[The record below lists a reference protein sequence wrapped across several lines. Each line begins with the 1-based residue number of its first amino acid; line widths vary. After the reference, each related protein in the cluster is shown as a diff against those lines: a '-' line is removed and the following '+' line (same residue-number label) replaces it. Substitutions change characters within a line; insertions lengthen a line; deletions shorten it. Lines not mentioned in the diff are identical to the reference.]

1 MSNFCTACGTVNPV
15 DARFCNNCGTA
26 MAVAALDT
34 VEPEVIGVTKDTPS
48 QPQPSI
54 EATNGYA
61 ELPPTAKNNG
71 QKRNWLVIGA
81 AAALLLLVALLYF
94 FLFVADDIGSGNSND
109 VDTAAEPAA
118 AVATSQ
124 MFAMTEANIR
134 DKASTV
140 GSNIIGK
147 FPRGSAL
154 TGVLKVG
161 EENTSDWFELADG
174 KGFVAAVNL
183 IETEP
188 PVLVKTLGDK
198 IWTADGAI
206 EIWAQPDSGT
216 LIDRVGEGA
225 KLTLA
230 GLTANDYIEIKLSK
244 GGVGYI
250 ADGAAI
256 LARSNGR
263 PIAISF
269 NPATCNFGGE
279 LDGEFAKI
287 GARLRAQ
294 WTALEDKEF
303 VDDEAREKAYNAS
316 EGKSSFVRLPR
327 SFGGLTL
334 TAIAQHFESQS
345 LYFSDPP
352 EKVIEAFRVKGFRI
366 GRDGTF
372 PSTELYAGISA
383 TRGEGVAYGKS
394 ELGCG
399 V

>member
-1 MSNFCTACGTVNPV
+1 MAKFCTACGTANSA
-15 DARFCNNCGTA
+15 DARFCNKCGNA

-34 VEPEVIGVTKDTPS
+34 VEPEVIGAFEDTPF
-48 QPQPSI
+48 QPLPSI

-61 ELPPTAKNNG
+61 ELPSAAKNKG

-94 FLFVADDIGSGNSND
+94 FLFVADDIGSGNRND

-124 MFAMTEANIR
+124 MFAMTEVNIR

-147 FPRGSAL
+147 FQRGSAL
-154 TGVLKVG
+154 TGVLKIG

-183 IETEP
+183 IETQP

-198 IWTADGAI
+198 IWIADGAI
-206 EIWAQPDSGT
+206 EIWQQPDSST

-230 GLTANDYIEIKLSK
+230 GLTANDYIEIKLTK

-263 PIAISF
+263 PVAISF
-269 NPATCNFGGE
+269 NPQTCSFGGE
-279 LDGEFAKI
+279 LDGEFARIEANVRK
-287 GARLRAQ
+287 Q
-294 WTALEDKEF
+294 WEALEDREF
-303 VDDEAREKAYNAS
+303 VNDAARDKALNAAN
-316 EGKSSFVRLPR
+316 GKSSFARLPR
-327 SFGGLTL
+327 SFGGLSI
-334 TAIAQHFESQS
+334 TAVAQHSESIS
-345 LYFSDPP
+345 LYFADPP
-352 EKVIEAFRVKGFRI
+352 QKVMEVFRAKGFRI
-366 GRDGTF
+366 SRDGLF

-383 TRGEGVAYGKS
+383 TRGEGAAYGRS

>member
-1 MSNFCTACGTVNPV
+1 MAKFCTACGTANPAN
-15 DARFCNNCGTA
+15 ARFCNKCGNA
-26 MAVAALDT
+26 MEVAALDT

-48 QPQPSI
+48 QPLPSI

-327 SFGGLTL
+327 SFGGLSL
-334 TAIAQHFESQS
+334 TAIAQHYESQS

-352 EKVIEAFRVKGFRI
+352 EKVIEAFRAKGFRI

-383 TRGEGVAYGKS
+383 TRGEGAAYGKS

>member
-1 MSNFCTACGTVNPV
+1 MAKFCTACGTANPAN
-15 DARFCNNCGTA
+15 ARFCNKCGNA
-26 MAVAALDT
+26 MEVAALDT
-34 VEPEVIGVTKDTPS
+34 VEPVVIGVTKDTPF
-48 QPQPSI
+48 QPLPSI

-61 ELPPTAKNNG
+61 ELPRAAKNNAE
-71 QKRNWLVIGA
+71 KRNWLVIGA
-81 AAALLLLVALLYF
+81 VAALLLLVALLYF

-124 MFAMTEANIR
+124 MFAMTEVNIR

-216 LIDRVGEGA
+216 LIDRVNEGA

-303 VDDEAREKAYNAS
+303 VDDDAREKAYNAS

-327 SFGGLTL
+327 SFGGLSL
-334 TAIAQHFESQS
+334 TAIAQHYESQS
-345 LYFSDPP
+345 LRFCYWS
-352 EKVIEAFRVKGFRI
+352 RCC
-366 GRDGTF
+366 TF
-372 PSTELYAGISA
+372 FCSWPMI
-383 TRGEGVAYGKS
+383 
-394 ELGCG
+394 
-399 V
+399 

>member
-1 MSNFCTACGTVNPV
+1 MAKFCTACGTANPAN
-15 DARFCNNCGTA
+15 ARFCNKCGNA
-26 MAVAALDT
+26 MEVAALDT
-34 VEPEVIGVTKDTPS
+34 VEPEVIGVTKDTPF
-48 QPQPSI
+48 QPLPSI

-61 ELPPTAKNNG
+61 ELPRAAKNNAE
-71 QKRNWLVIGA
+71 KRNWLVIGA
-81 AAALLLLVALLYF
+81 VAALLLLVALLYF

-124 MFAMTEANIR
+124 MFAMTEVNIR

-147 FPRGSAL
+147 IPRGSAL

-216 LIDRVGEGA
+216 LIDRVSEGA
-225 KLTLA
+225 KLTLT

-303 VDDEAREKAYNAS
+303 VDDDAREKAYNAS

-327 SFGGLTL
+327 SFGGLSL
-334 TAIAQHFESQS
+334 TAIAQHYESQS

-352 EKVIEAFRVKGFRI
+352 EKVIEAFRAKGFRI

-372 PSTELYAGISA
+372 ASTELYAGISA
-383 TRGEGVAYGKS
+383 TRGEGAAYGKS

>member
-1 MSNFCTACGTVNPV
+1 MANFCTACGTVNPV

-48 QPQPSI
+48 QPLPSI

-124 MFAMTEANIR
+124 MFAMTEVNIR

-327 SFGGLTL
+327 SFGGLSL
-334 TAIAQHFESQS
+334 TAIAQHYESQS

-352 EKVIEAFRVKGFRI
+352 EKVIEAFRAKGFRI

-383 TRGEGVAYGKS
+383 TRGEGAAYGKS

>member
-1 MSNFCTACGTVNPV
+1 MANFCIACGTANSAN
-15 DARFCNNCGTA
+15 ARFCNKCGNA
-26 MAVAALDT
+26 MEVAALDT
-34 VEPEVIGVTKDTPS
+34 VEPVVIGVTKDTPF
-48 QPQPSI
+48 QPLPSI

-61 ELPPTAKNNG
+61 ELPRAAKNNAE
-71 QKRNWLVIGA
+71 KRNWLVIGA
-81 AAALLLLVALLYF
+81 VAALLLLVALLYF

-124 MFAMTEANIR
+124 MFAMTEVNIR

-216 LIDRVGEGA
+216 LIDRVNEGA

-303 VDDEAREKAYNAS
+303 VDDDAREKAYNAS

-327 SFGGLTL
+327 SFGGLSL
-334 TAIAQHFESQS
+334 TAIAQHYESQS

-352 EKVIEAFRVKGFRI
+352 EKVIEAFRAKGSRI
-366 GRDGTF
+366 GRDGIF

-383 TRGEGVAYGKS
+383 TRGEGAAYGKS

>member
-1 MSNFCTACGTVNPV
+1 MANFCTACGTVNPV

-26 MAVAALDT
+26 VAVVALDT
-34 VEPEVIGVTKDTPS
+34 VDPEVIGVSKDTPF
-48 QPQPSI
+48 QPLPSI

-61 ELPPTAKNNG
+61 ELPPAAKNKG

-94 FLFVADDIGSGNSND
+94 FLFVADDIGSSNSND
-109 VDTAAEPAA
+109 VDTAAEPAT

-124 MFAMTEANIR
+124 MFAMTEVNIR

-216 LIDRVGEGA
+216 LIDRVSEGA